1 MQIMTKI
8 KKTISKLSIIV
19 LFSPIFCQVL
29 INEYSA
35 SNLSW
40 YTDNYQMEEDW
51 IELYNTGS
59 TEEDIGVVG
68 LPAFL
73 QRIQNAA
80 HLGVEMLD
88 DGIVFLTMHLH
99 RMLRTR
105 HGAKALIAQ
114 LVRITDLILIRIL
127 RQIVLRHLDTT

>member
-1 MQIMTKI
+1 
-8 KKTISKLSIIV
+8 LSIIA

-59 TEEDIGVVG
+59 TDEDIGG
-68 LPAFL
+68 YFL
-73 QRIQNAA
+73 S
-80 HLGVEMLD
+80 D
-88 DGIVFLTMHLH
+88 DSDEPIKHP
-99 RMLRTR
+99 
-105 HGAKALIAQ
+105 LIEE
-114 LVRITDLILIRIL
+114 IFSGKKGSGYFKPSN
-127 RQIVLRHLDTT
+127 